1 MKVLFDFDKDYIL
14 ENSRVK
20 LLPLQESHFDDLVY
34 FSIHEPELWR
44 YSLQQANNPENLKKY
59 ISKALEGRKNKNSY
73 PFIVFDKK
81 AQKFAGSTRFY
92 DIQIQQASLQL
103 GFTWYGKEFQG
114 TGLNKN
120 CKYLL
125 LEFAFETL
133 QMERIEF
140 RADYE
145 NKRSIQAMKSI
156 GCVKEGILRSHTN
169 RPLGGGRRDSIV
181 LSILKSEWESSVKN
195 NLQKFVAP

>member
-1 MKVLFDFDKDYIL
+1 MKDFFDFEKDYIL

-156 GCVKEGILRSHTN
+156 GCVEEGILRSHTY